1 MISAGTEFPE
11 RPESNSL
18 TKNLGSSQTG
28 DLQSEADKADR
39 YSTNSDGTYSSYLFF
54 HAFLTYNP
62 SIPWD

>member
-18 TKNLGSSQTG
+18 TKSFGSSQTG

-39 YSTNSDGTYSSYLFF
+39 YTTNSDGTYSSCYSCYLFF
-54 HAFLTYNP
+54 SCISN
-62 SIPWD
+62 I